1 MRPSAGRRRVSASRP
16 WPAAP
21 QVPSGAGEATPLGP
35 RTPSIS
41 GAAAPPAGDGGIS
54 LLRPGPVPP
63 AASPELGG
71 GSRTQTFLLSYFIKG
86 SVCFRDFR
94 EFQR

>member
-35 RTPSIS
+35 RTRSIS
-41 GAAAPPAGDGGIS
+41 GAAAPPAGFHFSVLALSRRLPRLNSGEEAA
-54 LLRPGPVPP
+54 LR
-63 AASPELGG
+63 L
-71 GSRTQTFLLSYFIKG
+71 F
-86 SVCFRDFR
+86 C
-94 EFQR
+94 